1 MAEIQVLSPQMA
13 NMIAAGEVVE
23 RPCSVV
29 KELVENSVD
38 AGASQITVEVAEN
51 QYIRITD
58 NGCGIPQEQLQRA
71 FLRHATSKLQTPEQ
85 LGKIGTLGFRGEALA
100 AISAVSKVKII
111 SSTAEQDFPYH
122 LKLEGGT
129 VVEEGESSG
138 PVGTSIE
145 VCELFYNTP
154 ARQKFLKSPRS
165 ENSAILSLIQ
175 ELALSHPEISFKF
188 IREGK
193 EELHS
198 VGDGSMESVL
208 SVVLG
213 KNIAAGLR
221 QLSLSDLSSTVEG
234 FVSLPSCC
242 RASRSYQHF
251 FVNGRYVK
259 SPMLVTAVEN
269 AYKNQKMVGR
279 FPACVLYLTLHLTE
293 VDVNVHPAKTTVKF
307 AHEKDIFQ
315 LVYQGVKQGLTQY
328 TDIQKV
334 ELAPTNTERNIT
346 PLLEEQ
352 QTPEPNPN
360 PEPEQ
365 QSFLEEKRIAP
376 SSHSLPNGNIPQITT
391 NFQNISLEEEEVDPE
406 LVEEVE
412 EDVQEE
418 VQDDVLVEDA
428 KELCAISTD
437 KEELSIAEPAQVF
450 PWEKEETALIQKPE
464 QGITSAEEYED
475 TPLEESFTE
484 PEWRVVGEFF
494 KTYIAVEVGEEIYLI
509 DKHAV
514 HERMNFERL
523 KSQEYLPM
531 AQTLMKPVV
540 LNLSPEEMAILMENL
555 PLFEEFSFQI
565 EEFSP
570 RSVIIREAPYDILEE
585 DIPETIHK
593 LLGKL
598 HLGDSPDPT
607 GARDHMLH
615 SIACQSAIKAGYDT
629 KEQEHKIL
637 AQMVMEQ
644 RVKHCPHGR
653 PVVASLSKKEL
664 EKRFKRIL

>member
-38 AGASQITVEVAEN
+38 AHASIITVEVAEN
-51 QYIRITD
+51 QYIRVTD
-58 NGCGIPQEQLQRA
+58 NGCGIPKDQLQRA
-71 FLRHATSKLQTPEQ
+71 FLRHATSKLQSPEQ
-85 LGKIGTLGFRGEALA
+85 LAKIGTLGFRGEALA
-100 AISAVSKVKII
+100 AISAVSKVHII
-111 SSTAEQDFPYH
+111 SATAEQDFPYS

-129 VVEEGESSG
+129 VVEEGDCGGS
-138 PVGTSIE
+138 VGTSIE

-188 IREGK
+188 LRDGK
-193 EELHS
+193 EELQS
-198 VGDGSMESVL
+198 VGDGSMEAVL

-221 QLSLSDLSSTVEG
+221 EVGLSDLTNSVEG
-234 FVSLPSCC
+234 YVSLPSCC

-259 SPMLVTAVEN
+259 SPMLLTAVEN

-279 FPACVLYLTLHLTE
+279 FPACVLYLHVSFDE

-315 LVYQGVKQGLTQY
+315 LVYQAVKQGLSQY

-334 ELAPTNTERNIT
+334 ELADSTTKSNTP
-346 PLLEEQ
+346 PLLDAP
-352 QTPEPNPN
+352 T
-360 PEPEQ
+360 EPELL
-365 QSFLEEKRIAP
+365 LEGTAMVCSPHGTIRE
-376 SSHSLPNGNIPQITT
+376 NIPSIPSNIPEITT
-391 NFQNISLEEEEVDPE
+391 NFQTISLQEQM
-406 LVEEVE
+406 E
-412 EDVQEE
+412 EDEIDEE
-418 VQDDVLVEDA
+418 IKEDIDENPVTA
-428 KELCAISTD
+428 EIVTAEHTPEVSQ
-437 KEELSIAEPAQVF
+437 SVAEPVQVF
-450 PWEKEETALIQKPE
+450 PWEQGEPKETSLIQKPE
-464 QGITSAEEYED
+464 QGISPVAEEEAVYED
-475 TPLEESFTE
+475 TPLEEALAE

-509 DKHAV
+509 DKHAA

-523 KSQEYLPM
+523 KSQDYLPM
-531 AQTLMKPVV
+531 AQSLMKPVV
-540 LNLSPEEMAILMENL
+540 LNLSPEEMAVLMENL
-555 PLFEEFSFQI
+555 PLFTEFSFQI

-570 RSVIIREAPYDILEE
+570 RSVIIREAPYDIMEE
-585 DIPETIHK
+585 DIPDTIHK
-593 LLGKL
+593 ILLDL
-598 HLGDSPDPT
+598 QVGDHPDPKD
-607 GARDHMLH
+607 ARDHMLH
-615 SIACQSAIKAGYDT
+615 SIACQSAIKAGYHT
-629 KEQEHKIL
+629 QEHEHKIL
-637 AQMVMEQ
+637 AQIVMEE